1 MTLAELIQSG
11 GNGLATTG
19 GGPSPI
25 GPPPVPTPEQL
36 VAVVDAQERYND
48 GLRLRMEGDWDML
61 TLKPFDAGEGYQEY
75 TSNEPMTYFAKLTS
89 ALTSGKIK
97 IRIPVQRAMR
107 DKRQRES
114 AAERFYTGILMAND
128 ERLLRLGMPVLQDML
143 GSFINLRGRYCGRA
157 MLVKDPQTGET
168 YADITPWD
176 PLHVSWGMGPKGLK
190 WICHKI
196 KKTLAEVQDEYGFTP
211 GQQPGQQEV
220 SAEQYF
226 SSHVVTDEE
235 GYDVY
240 DWYDEVNNIVVIGG
254 EYAKPPTPHTPLNRV
269 PAFYGVV
276 GPLPLIQSRSHDGRT
291 NLVHHGESIFAANR
305 RIYAKINLVLSTM
318 LQLVAL
324 SRNQAFTYMSRDGT
338 KTVAQNPWLEGAQT
352 PLAEGEE
359 LKILELLK
367 MSADT
372 GAFLGLVS
380 AEIQR
385 GALPYSVYGQLAFQ
399 LSGYAVNLLKQATD
413 SPILPRQ
420 RAMEQ
425 AYTQITRLIGDQF
438 STGAYGAMQ
447 LQGWGQN
454 RAWFDEEFEPQMI
467 RGLPAAQISLKVNTP
482 QDDLQKMQLADIASQ
497 GPWPKLSMRYI
508 WDEILDIQDTDSMAD
523 EIKEEV
529 GEKMVPAAALM
540 TLRDALQKQGRTELV
555 PIYEWELWKQ
565 AMMGGI
571 NPGGAT
577 GSGAPGK
584 NVGGVSPENLSAP
597 EQGAPTPQPT
607 PQQGPNVTPGSPRPG
622 AQAQP

>member
-1 MTLAELIQSG
+1 MTLQTVSGTVDGAETVP
-11 GNGLATTG
+11 A
-19 GGPSPI
+19 PM
-25 GPPPVPTPEQL
+25 GPPPVPVPTPEQL
-36 VAVVDAQERYND
+36 VALVDAQERYND
-48 GLRLRMEGDWDML
+48 ALRRRMEDDWDLL
-61 TLKPFDAGEGYQEY
+61 TLKPFDAGEGFQEY
-75 TSNEPMTYFAKLTS
+75 TSNEPMTYFAKITS
-89 ALTSGKIK
+89 ALTSWKIK

-107 DKRQRES
+107 DQRERES
-114 AAERFYTGILMAND
+114 AAERFYNGILTAND
-128 ERLLRLGMPVLQDML
+128 ERLLSLGMPVLADIL

-176 PLHVSWGMGPKGLK
+176 PLHVSWGVGPKGLK

-196 KKTLAEVQDEYGFTP
+196 KKTYGEVAAEYGL
-211 GQQPGQQEV
+211 EV
-220 SAEQYF
+220 AAGSGWTGSPIPEEAYF
-226 SSHVVTDEE
+226 DSQARVE
-235 GYDVY
+235 GDGIDVY

-254 EYAKPPTPHTPLNRV
+254 KYAKPPTPHTPLNRV
-269 PAFYGVV
+269 PAFYGIV
-276 GPLPLIQSRSHDGRT
+276 GPLPLIQSRSHDART
-291 NLVHHGESIFAANR
+291 NLEHHGESIYAANR
-305 RIYAKINLVLSTM
+305 HLYAKVNLVLSTM

-324 SRNQAFTYMSRDGT
+324 SRNQAFTYTSKDGT

-352 PLAEGEE
+352 PLVEGEE
-359 LKILELLK
+359 LNILELLK

-372 GAFLGLVS
+372 GAFLGLLS

-425 AYTQITRLIGDQF
+425 AYKQITSLIGDQF

-454 RAWFDEEFEPQMI
+454 RAWFDEGFEPQMI
-467 RGLPAAQISLKVNTP
+467 RGLPAAQVTLKVNTP
-482 QDDLQKMQLADIASQ
+482 QDDLQKMQLADMASA
-497 GPWPKLSMRYI
+497 GPWPKLSMRHI

-529 GEKMVPAAALM
+529 AEKMLPEAALLVLM
-540 TLRDALQKQGRTELV
+540 NALRQQGRDDLADLYMGRLIKV
-555 PIYEWELWKQ
+555 AMFDQQ
-565 AMMGGI
+565 APNGVGP
-571 NPGGAT
+571 NQNGQG
-577 GSGAPGK
+577 
-584 NVGGVSPENLSAP
+584 GGVSPQNLSAP

-607 PQQGPNVTPGSPRPG
+607 PQQGPNMPSGSPRPG
-622 AQAQP
+622 AQGQP